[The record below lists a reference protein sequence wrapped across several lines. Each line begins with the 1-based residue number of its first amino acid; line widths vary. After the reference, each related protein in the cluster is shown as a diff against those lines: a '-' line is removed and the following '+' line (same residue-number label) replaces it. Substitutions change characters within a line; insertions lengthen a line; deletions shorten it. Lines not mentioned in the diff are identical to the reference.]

1 METRRSFFYIHGSV
15 HRGSILVRCNEC
27 NTMQAFIYCR
37 IILHV
42 SGVHRTHHQEYIKL
56 QLQLLVQAIVS
67 EQKHSASVAY

>member
-1 METRRSFFYIHGSV
+1 
-15 HRGSILVRCNEC
+15 
-27 NTMQAFIYCR
+27 MQAFIYCR